1 MRLPIDTSLIPRGTL
16 SKDFRTHLSNVLQNL
31 EVSRKIA
38 TENILK
44 AQDKYKTQYDERTDI
59 PSFQPADRVWLFCTK
74 VPIGKAPKLHRKL
87 IGPYYI
93 ANIGPNHTFKLRR
106 CSDNREVKSMINTTR
121 LKLYFDPEDR
131 PTNPPPE
138 WEDSDQPL
146 NQEEFPDEDNIDHTA
161 QDPQPMIQKTPN
173 RPSNQKQTNP
183 HTNNKQQQKAHNTER
198 GKGQN
203 KHDQAQQPNKPKQKA
218 ATPQKQVK
226 HVQQTQNTHIN
237 KQTNEPKP
245 STSTDT
251 DTEDQKVDKS
261 KLFPVVEFDR
271 LISSKRGNGRLYYY
285 VKWQDTQ
292 KSNTW
297 EFAETIPSVFIREFH
312 ANRTMSGRKRKRTLQ
327 NHKFFDKLPSVQ
339 NVQPRKK
346 LTPDVLGYQ
355 ETFHKTEIKI
365 LMFDQKDQKSYS
377 LHIDKLIRSKRKQ
390 LIIPYL
396 DKMFKLLKEHVP
408 EKDWNSKQGILD
420 DGETFEAKMVR
431 ESHTCDPED
440 LENSTYF
447 KVFKLGSNK
456 PVWLTIHQVPPLCLR
471 HFLFRLRAYV
481 YV

>member
-1 MRLPIDTSLIPRGTL
+1 M
-16 SKDFRTHLSNVLQNL
+16 
-31 EVSRKIA
+31 
-38 TENILK
+38 
-44 AQDKYKTQYDERTDI
+44 
-59 PSFQPADRVWLFCTK
+59 
-74 VPIGKAPKLHRKL
+74 
-87 IGPYYI
+87 
-93 ANIGPNHTFKLRR
+93 
-106 CSDNREVKSMINTTR
+106 
-121 LKLYFDPEDR
+121 
-131 PTNPPPE
+131 
-138 WEDSDQPL
+138 
-146 NQEEFPDEDNIDHTA
+146 
-161 QDPQPMIQKTPN
+161 
-173 RPSNQKQTNP
+173 
-183 HTNNKQQQKAHNTER
+183 
-198 GKGQN
+198 
-203 KHDQAQQPNKPKQKA
+203 
-218 ATPQKQVK
+218 
-226 HVQQTQNTHIN
+226 
-237 KQTNEPKP
+237 
-245 STSTDT
+245 
-251 DTEDQKVDKS
+251 
-261 KLFPVVEFDR
+261 FPVDEIDR

-285 VKWQDTQ
+285 VKWQDPQ
-292 KSNTW
+292 KSNIW

-312 ANRTMSGRKRKRTLQ
+312 ANRTMSGKKRKRTLQ

-355 ETFHKTEIKI
+355 ETFHKTEIKL
-365 LMFDQKDQKSYS
+365 LMFDKKDQKSYS

-481 YV
+481 YL